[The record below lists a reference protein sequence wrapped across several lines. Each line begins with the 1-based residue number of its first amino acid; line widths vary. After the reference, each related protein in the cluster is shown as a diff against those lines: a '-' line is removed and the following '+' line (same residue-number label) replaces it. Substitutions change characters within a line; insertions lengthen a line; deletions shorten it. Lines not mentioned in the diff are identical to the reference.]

1 MLCLK
6 DCRDQQN
13 IQELTIPEE
22 CGYKNI
28 KKMSLRV
35 GYMLLMISNLQQD
48 LIYISIFPTK
58 VFEKILSD
66 ACYRIIWRISK
77 VGIVQISP

>member
-28 KKMSLRV
+28 KKKSLRV
-35 GYMLLMISNLQQD
+35 GYMLLMISNLQKD
-48 LIYISIFPTK
+48 LIYQHFSYESLRK
-58 VFEKILSD
+58 NLV
-66 ACYRIIWRISK
+66 
-77 VGIVQISP
+77 